1 MDRGRLKVGDSLIT
15 NFSAEDL
22 KQMPWIRLHGSMI
35 PGTKAQIMQLIR
47 TQAFLKG
54 LKAEYEIY
62 SELRTRILKALDSE
76 ISKEELA
83 ARLDTSPAGL
93 VRILQNPSLSSKHH
107 QWIPRIAAALD
118 LDGCFVSKIKS
129 S

>member
-1 MDRGRLKVGDSLIT
+1 MEDSFIT
-15 NFSAEDL
+15 GFSAEDL
-22 KQMPWIRLHGSMI
+22 KQMPWIRLHGSGI

-54 LKAEYEIY
+54 IKAEYKVH
-62 SELRTRILKALDSE
+62 SELTARVFKALDSE

-93 VRILQNPSLSSKHH
+93 AQILQNPSLSSKHH

-118 LDGCFVSKIKS
+118 LDVCFVSKTKS